1 MKTIKLTN
9 DDFKKLVK
17 RIIEIQVNKIENM
30 EIDLANLEIVSSKLQ
45 NDEEVVYE
53 LEVEKKIGEPQKN
66 KTLKEKIINFIQNVK
81 LSHIVATLCVPVG
94 VIITK
99 ESTNAFGYFFGLPLG
114 LLYSLMVTMLSMKLT
129 KVVYDMGDFK
139 N

>member
-9 DDFKKLVK
+9 DDLKKLVK
-17 RIIEIQVNKIENM
+17 RIIEMQVNKIEDM
-30 EIDLANLEIVSSKLQ
+30 EIDLANLEIVSSKLE

-53 LEVEKKIGEPQKN
+53 LEVEKKIAEPQKN
-66 KTLKEKIINFIQNVK
+66 KTFKEKIINFIQNVK